1 MRLLLWLVHATSV
14 LGTGVS
20 YSARANSVD
29 ALEDCLLNAVGGN
42 LAEAKFSSED
52 GFKSDHVRPY
62 NLNFPW
68 VPFAITYPTEA
79 SKVAEIVTCA
89 SKHDRRGQTRSGGHD
104 YTNKCIGAGD
114 GAVII
119 DVKNLNQVQVNSA
132 GIATVGAGNRLK
144 DVCEKLHANGNR
156 YMPHGSSP
164 TVGIGGHA
172 TVGGLGLHSRLLGTS
187 IDIMTGAEVVLANGT
202 IVHAPE
208 KEHSDLFW
216 AIRGA
221 GASFGIVTSFDFQTK
236 PEPENVV
243 KFSFTISSTSPANLS
258 AAFKAYHR
266 ITVDRNLDR
275 RLSSVAVIS
284 KDTLLISGV
293 FFGSKS
299 DYEGVDLGSQIPGIT
314 NRTLKT
320 DLTWMGHMDATF
332 KSISDLF
339 PDQSYFYAND
349 TAHLQTA
356 KPGTDTWFVL
366 IDLYGGAANDAAA
379 GATSYPHR
387 DLAYFFAFYARSGS
401 ETTSTIHNF
410 VEKAVLTYQDNKPE
424 KFLSYAGYTNLRIK
438 GSPQKQYWGANLS
451 RLEGI
456 KAVVDR
462 EDVFSTPQGVKPR
475 E

>member
-1 MRLLLWLVHATSV
+1 MKFTNPLNNSFAFDQLAKQAQLPMRLLLWLVHATSV
-14 LGTGVS
+14 LGAGVS

-68 VPFAITYPTEA
+68 APFAITYPTEA
-79 SKVAEIVTCA
+79 SNVAKIVICA
-89 SKHDRRGQTRSGGHD
+89 SKHDRRVQARSGGHD

-144 DVCEKLHANGNR
+144 DVCEKLHANGKR
-156 YMPHGSSP
+156 YMPH
-164 TVGIGGHA
+164 
-172 TVGGLGLHSRLLGTS
+172 
-187 IDIMTGAEVVLANGT
+187 ANGT
-202 IVHAPE
+202 IVHASE
-208 KEHSDLFW
+208 KENSDLFW

-236 PEPENVV
+236 PEPENVIN
-243 KFSFTISSTSPANLS
+243 FSFTISSTSPANLS
-258 AAFKAYHR
+258 AAFQG
-266 ITVDRNLDR
+266 
-275 RLSSVAVIS
+275 LSP
-284 KDTLLISGV
+284 GV

-299 DYEGVDLGSQIPGIT
+299 DYAGVDFGSQIPGIT

-320 DLTWMGHMDATF
+320 DLTWMGHMGATF

-339 PDQSYFYAND
+339 PDQSYFYAKD
-349 TAHLQTA
+349 TAVTYSTLPSNSTIDAVFEHLQTA

-379 GATSYPHR
+379 GATSYPHH
-387 DLAYFFAFYARSGS
+387 DLAYFFAMYARSGS
-401 ETTSTIHNF
+401 ETTSTIHDF
-410 VEKAVLTYQDNKPE
+410 CRKGCSHLPGQQAG
-424 KFLSYAGYTNLRIK
+424 KFLVLR
-438 GSPQKQYWGANLS
+438 
-451 RLEGI
+451 RLH
-456 KAVVDR
+456 
-462 EDVFSTPQGVKPR
+462 
-475 E
+475 